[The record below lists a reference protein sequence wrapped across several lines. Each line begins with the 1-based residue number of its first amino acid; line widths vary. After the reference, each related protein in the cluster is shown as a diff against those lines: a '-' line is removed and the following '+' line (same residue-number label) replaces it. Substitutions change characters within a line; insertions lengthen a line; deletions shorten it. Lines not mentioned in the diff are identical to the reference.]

1 MKPQRRRDE
10 RIKTGREAAS
20 LDMDL
25 DVPALVRLKDT
36 SRSGLGLLT
45 TLPLAPGT
53 VVGLRI
59 RTSQGEWTEKSARVR
74 WSAPASA
81 PGSIPDDLQV
91 VTPAG
96 MLRACGLEY
105 V

>member
-1 MKPQRRRDE
+1 MDLQRRRDGRSE
-10 RIKTGREAAS
+10 TGGEAAS

-25 DVPALVRLKDT
+25 DVPALVRLKDA

-53 VVGLRI
+53 VVGLRV
-59 RTSQGEWTEKSARVR
+59 RSAQGLWEERSARVR
-74 WSAPASA
+74 WSSPVSA
-81 PGSIPDDLQV
+81 RTGVPDDIQV

-96 MLRACGLEY
+96 MLRACGLEF

>member
-1 MKPQRRRDE
+1 MKLQRRRE
-10 RIKTGREAAS
+10 GRSETGGEAAS

-25 DVPALVRLKDT
+25 EVPALVRLKDA

-53 VVGLRI
+53 VVGLRV
-59 RTSQGEWTEKSARVR
+59 RSAQGLWEERSARVR
-74 WSAPASA
+74 WSAPAST
-81 PGSIPDDLQV
+81 PGAIPADLQV

-96 MLRACGLEY
+96 MLRACGLEF

>member
-1 MKPQRRRDE
+1 MELQRRRDE
-10 RIKTGREAAS
+10 SRETGGAAA
-20 LDMDL
+20 LADMDL
-25 DVPALVRLKDT
+25 EVPVLVRLKDT

-53 VVGLRI
+53 VVGLRV
-59 RTSQGEWTEKSARVR
+59 RTSQGEWIEKSARVR
-74 WSAPASA
+74 WSAPASTCGA
-81 PGSIPDDLQV
+81 IPDDLQV